1 MKAEEQVC
9 SLFAGVRGF
18 LDKVETSEL
27 SKFESLYLAH
37 VRSKY
42 PHILESIKKHKRIQP
57 EVEAELRTLIADFI
71 PNAGLKMKGDNSD
84 KNNTKGAGQ

>member
-37 VRSKY
+37 IRSKF
-42 PHILESIKKHKRIQP
+42 PHILDSIKKNGKILP
-57 EVEAELRTLIADFI
+57 EIDAELRTLIVDFV
-71 PNAGLKMKGDNSD
+71 PNAGLKMKGS
-84 KNNTKGAGQ
+84 AQ

>member
-1 MKAEEQVC
+1 
-9 SLFAGVRGF
+9 

-37 VRSKY
+37 IKSKY

-57 EVEAELRTLIADFI
+57 EIDAELRTVITDFI
-71 PNAGLKMKGDNSD
+71 PNAGIKMKG
-84 KNNTKGAGQ
+84 TA